1 MVFFCVWVFV
11 IYIQGSDYGVCKR
24 GRLEETARLSFDND
38 VFAVAHAGGLAV
50 CHRALET
57 QRAVGEEKRCPVAF
71 VAPRYGEKFF
81 VCAEDNGASR
91 TRAVFLLAGSEH
103 LFPGFFRAIGID
115 CPMQVAVAVIYRDGG
130 IADFVVLDLRRRFLV
145 GGRAVAL
152 RGRFLVLHQFA
163 VVSLKG
169 ANAGCRVKLSGAGNG
184 SAAGKCEEGEEC
196 FFHGVFFRV
205 AFTYRLSAQ
214 VYVNAGLVGA

>member
-81 VCAEDNGASR
+81 VGGEDDGASR
-91 TRAVFLLAGSEH
+91 TRAVCLLAGSDYV
-103 LFPGFFRAIGID
+103 LSGFFRAIGID
-115 CPMQVAVAVIYRDGG
+115 RPMQVAVAVIHRDGG
-130 IADFVVLDLRRRFLV
+130 ITDFVILDLRRGWLLV
-145 GGRAVAL
+145 SIGAVAL
-152 RGRFLVLHQFA
+152 YGRVVIHHLPIRRDDAASTRYRVVL
-163 VVSLKG
+163 
-169 ANAGCRVKLSGAGNG
+169 
-184 SAAGKCEEGEEC
+184 SATGEGDTAGKCEEGEER
-196 FFHGVFFRV
+196 FFHGLSLVCGFR
-205 AFTYRLSAQ
+205 RLHT
-214 VYVNAGLVGA
+214 G

>member
-130 IADFVVLDLRRRFLV
+130 IADFVVLDLRRRRFLV

-152 RGRFLVLHQFA
+152 YGRVVIHHLAIRRDDAASTRYRVVLSA
-163 VVSLKG
+163 TGK
-169 ANAGCRVKLSGAGNG
+169 R
-184 SAAGKCEEGEEC
+184 SAAADAEKCEE
-196 FFHGVFFRV
+196 
-205 AFTYRLSAQ
+205 
-214 VYVNAGLVGA
+214 

>member
-81 VCAEDNGASR
+81 VCAEDDGASR
-91 TRAVFLLAGSEH
+91 PRTVFLLAGSEYF
-103 LFPGFFRAIGID
+103 FPGFFRAIGID
-115 CPMQVAVAVIYRDGG
+115 CPMQVAVAVIDRDGG
-130 IADFVVLDLRRRFLV
+130 IADFVVLDLWRRRFLV

-152 RGRFLVLHQFA
+152 YGR
-163 VVSLKG
+163 VVIHHLAIRRDDAASTRY
-169 ANAGCRVKLSGAGNG
+169 RVILSATGEGG
-184 SAAGKCEEGEEC
+184 TAGKCEEGEE
-196 FFHGVFFRV
+196 
-205 AFTYRLSAQ
+205 
-214 VYVNAGLVGA
+214 